1 MDEAERWFRAATR
14 RYRGVSPFPLAML
27 DFQRGKLWM
36 EHDDLRRARA
46 LVRRATSSPPA
57 HPRQR
62 HADGGDRGATIWRQ
76 PVTTTT
82 YVADRTALLIPAIR
96 AGRIQVIIV
105 PHHRWREGG
114 HKGWKRHPRR
124 HYQGD
129 KR

>member
-1 MDEAERWFRAATR
+1 MEIDWPLTVMLTSARWFRAATR

-96 AGRIQVIIV
+96 ATSGA
-105 PHHRWREGG
+105 EE
-114 HKGWKRHPRR
+114 KKPRLPA
-124 HYQGD
+124 
-129 KR
+129 